1 MTGFKCCVTGGAV
14 GSPIACR
21 QIPAGGQCPAL
32 P

>member
-1 MTGFKCCVTGGAV
+1 MTGFKCCVNGGAV

-21 QIPAGGQCPAL
+21 QVGSGQCPAL